1 MRLKVE
7 TGSQVNIMPLKEL
20 KTIEGD
26 NPQMDLCNQK
36 LVSCS
41 ENNLK
46 VLGIIKLP
54 VKSKPGIEQEV
65 TFHVVE
71 TNQQGFLEETATNG
85 SSLTT
90 RTSQE
95 LKEGC
100 FRIMHKSLLD
110 WGV

>member
-7 TGSQVNIMPLKEL
+7 TGS
-20 KTIEGD
+20 
-26 NPQMDLCNQK
+26 
-36 LVSCS
+36 S
-41 ENNLK
+41 
-46 VLGIIKLP
+46 
-54 VKSKPGIEQEV
+54 IEQEL

-95 LKEGC
+95 LKEGV
-100 FRIMHKSLLD
+100 FQNHAQVFTGLGRLEKPYHIETDPTVSPIINPPRTVLAAL
-110 WGV
+110 